1 MSLEKVLALAGPAL
15 TPADPDADLLLA
27 AQAAARE
34 LAVLLAG
41 GGDDDEDD
49 SGKGDGEGGGDHS
62 GHATY
67 KALVKKDVPPK
78 RAASMCAKSDKSVKA
93 SHLAQALSVILS
105 GRPGLD
111 IGLVTLTPEG
121 DDRKR
126 LHAAA
131 VLALAGPGEPAR
143 ALVRRQ
149 ARELGVDEGALPGFG
164 LSEEGGE
171 KAADAMIALAA
182 KAMGDGGIPM
192 NHAPFTGT
200 HAHTHFQSSAH
211 MHPHQHVGD
220 NNHDGG
226 PLHRPGSTPKR
237 NW

>member
-1 MSLEKVLALAGPAL
+1 MSLEKVLALAGPA
-15 TPADPDADLLLA
+15 TAPDDPDADLLLA
-27 AQAAARE
+27 AQAASRE
-34 LAVLLAG
+34 LAVLLAA
-41 GGDDDEDD
+41 DDDEGDD
-49 SGKGDGEGGGDHS
+49 SGDEGGGDHS

-67 KALVKKDVPPK
+67 KALVKKDVLPK
-78 RAASMCAKSDKSVKA
+78 RAAAMCAKSDKSVKA
-93 SHLAQALSVILS
+93 AALAESLSVILS
-105 GRPGLD
+105 GRAGFD

-121 DDRKR
+121 GGRKR

-131 VLALAGPGEPAR
+131 VLASTGAAQ
-143 ALVRRQ
+143 ALVRGQ
-149 ARELGVDEGALPGFG
+149 ARELGVDPGTLPCFG
-164 LSEEGGE
+164 LSEDGGE

-226 PLHRPGSTPKR
+226 PLHRSGSTPKR